1 MEGILRRDSNR
12 TFRFGLSFLTP
23 RLVVKKW
30 GWCVSERAFIQFPFT
45 FGIVR
50 IATGGAL
57 YCSVASSYRSAPER
71 STSKFLRSDPCR
83 CGYHVLLSGRY
94 GRTHTAV
101 TFSNFYANEG
111 HVHTPT
117 SCSLCTTY
125 TRGRWPRGLTLCWTS
140 QTLVPAEVN
149 HTFPPRGDC
158 VCVRLQVQ

>member
-1 MEGILRRDSNR
+1 MFSGVRNSFNTRLIHWRVCPIQGWHRLMERTLNQNLGIYQFYAIFIYVIFTCLRRTSHFKIVEGILRRDSNR

-45 FGIVR
+45 FGTVR

-83 CGYHVLLSGRY
+83 CGYHVLLNGRY

-101 TFSNFYANEG
+101 TF
-111 HVHTPT
+111 
-117 SCSLCTTY
+117 
-125 TRGRWPRGLTLCWTS
+125 
-140 QTLVPAEVN
+140 
-149 HTFPPRGDC
+149 
-158 VCVRLQVQ
+158 